1 MKVVKK
7 YSNIIYPV
15 ISLLILIGI
24 WAVFAKIVG
33 IEIIVPSLKNT
44 FINLGQILSGAKFY
58 SAALNTLLRS
68 IIAFALAMV
77 SAVVLSIISA
87 FFPIVFKLLSPLIA
101 IMRAVPT
108 MSIILLTVVWMKPE
122 TSPILI
128 AYIIIFP
135 LMYAGIYS
143 AVVGVDKDLVDMS
156 KAYKVSKK
164 DMVKSLYLPSIAP
177 SFFDISKANISLTV
191 KLIISAEIIAQTKLS
206 LGIMMQIARSQ
217 LETAQL
223 LAYTVLAIAMSYL
236 LELIVGLIKRL
247 VVRWQYA
254 AK

>member
-1 MKVVKK
+1 MKFVKK
-7 YSNIIYPV
+7 YSNLIYPL
-15 ISLLILIGI
+15 ISLSILIGI
-24 WAVFAKIVG
+24 WAIFASVVG
-33 IEIIVPSLKNT
+33 IEIIVPSIKST
-44 FINLGQILSGAKFY
+44 FVGLGEILSSAKFY
-58 SAALNTLLRS
+58 SSALNTLLRA

-77 SAVVLSIISA
+77 SAVIFSILSA
-87 FFPIVFKLLSPLIA
+87 FFPIIYKLLSPLIA

-143 AVVGVDKDLVDMS
+143 SVTGVDKDLVDMS
-156 KAYKVSKK
+156 RAYKVSKK
-164 DMVKSLYLPSIAP
+164 DMIKSLYLPSIAP

-191 KLIISAEIIAQTKLS
+191 KLIISAEIIAQTRFS

-223 LAYTVLAIAMSYL
+223 LAYTILAIVMSYL
-236 LELIVGLIKRL
+236 LELFVGLIKRL

-254 AK
+254 TK